1 MKDVVIYRFKVS
13 SEETDVNYVTVK
25 SNFKKN
31 VTDFDDILSVVKELL
46 DKDNI
51 FTEVNLTIEKIVAD

>member
-31 VTDFDDILSVVKELL
+31 VTNFDDVLSVINELV
-46 DKDNI
+46 DKDSI
-51 FTEVNLTIEKIVAD
+51 FTEISFTIEKIVAD